1 MMKKRMIA
9 ALLASACL
17 PACALGE
24 TVFGGEVTADYAQ
37 VIAAP
42 PGGRGEPAAA
52 RAAL

>member
-1 MMKKRMIA
+1 MMRKRMIA

-24 TVFGGEVTADYAQ
+24 TVFGGEVTADFAQ

-42 PGGRGEPAAA
+42 YGGIV
-52 RAAL
+52 